1 MATDIDLYN
10 GGEIAPYDPG
20 PPLQE
25 LQPLAPSADNWART
39 ELEEYWPAPPSGPFL
54 FGEQTN
60 LTPQQIQAGLEQ
72 MAGAFKMDMS
82 ALNYPPHLIDT
93 AIKFM
98 KNYATKAPIRVT
110 KRHNFELFGNDDWM
124 GQAFANHLA
133 MRSVPG
139 TPRQKQHFL
148 IACLQWLSRLSKPG
162 QQQVAVSQ
170 APRMAPNSTESLL
183 SQLSEAEL
191 EQVTKINE
199 AAKAQTY
206 HYLEKLW
213 GDSFTINLKMVDD
226 YIKSLPLHEH
236 VALDVITTG
245 WVFALN
251 TKEVILGLYQQA
263 IGVHSLPSGGAVQS
277 EIEECQHIMK
287 VDRKRWNSDER
298 LQARYRTLLELQSRR

>member
-1 MATDIDLYN
+1 MSNDLTQQS
-10 GGEIAPYDPG
+10 GSELAPVSNP
-20 PPLQE
+20 
-25 LQPLAPSADNWART
+25 LQPLAP
-39 ELEEYWPAPPSGPFL
+39 APDTWGNNTQLTNREINDYTQYSGGGQVV
-54 FGEQTN
+54 FGQKLPPGVTIAQVQTAFGQMAGVFQSDFAT
-60 LTPQQIQAGLEQ
+60 LGHKHSQIQAAVSWL
-72 MAGAFKMDMS
+72 MD
-82 ALNYPPHLIDT
+82 AVANPPAQQRQHHRYNL
-93 AIKFM
+93 
-98 KNYATKAPIRVT
+98 
-110 KRHNFELFGNDDWM
+110 FEHANDPTF
-124 GQAFANHLA
+124 QAFANFAHDHGFSA
-133 MRSVPG
+133 KFV
-139 TPRQKQHFL
+139 QD
-148 IACLQWLSRLSKPG
+148 ACWWVTEAAKRLG
-162 QQQVAVSQ
+162 QQVAVSQ

-183 SQLSEAEL
+183 SELSEAEL